1 VRSVAISEDRFR
13 HRGRSA
19 ERARTARNV
28 RCKVALT
35 GCPGT
40 YRFSPGLLMFFASKP
55 RRRRRRPAGQSL
67 VELALILPV
76 FLLLLLTS
84 LDLGR
89 LMYSQIAITN
99 AAKEGAL
106 VASQGGTFQSDSP
119 CDAMTNTVMCGVVTE
134 AKGGFVEVDQ
144 AKVDLQPAVCDD
156 DAPYPSTGSPPD
168 VTVSVEAP
176 FHVLTPIIGA
186 FVGSDPTL
194 SATAE
199 AQCLAV
205 PDVAFAPI
213 PSPTPCPEATVPVV
227 DGLDAPTAAN
237 NAITAVGLTPNGLPD
252 VTTGPKGKASS
263 QSPAAGACVSAGT
276 SVTYHYRPS

>member
-1 VRSVAISEDRFR
+1 
-13 HRGRSA
+13 
-19 ERARTARNV
+19 
-28 RCKVALT
+28 
-35 GCPGT
+35 
-40 YRFSPGLLMFFASKP
+40 MASTSSQ
-55 RRRRRRPAGQSL
+55 RRRRRNTAGQSL

-106 VASQGGTFQSDSP
+106 VASQGGTFQTGAP
-119 CDAMTNTVMCGVVTE
+119 CNTTTNTVMCGVLTE

-144 AKVDLQPAVCDD
+144 TRVDLQPAVCDD
-156 DAPYPSTGSPPD
+156 DAPYPATGSPPD

-205 PDVAFAPI
+205 PNVAFASLP
-213 PSPTPCPEATVPVV
+213 PPTASPCPAVSFTATDTSNPGNPHRMRLAGAV
-227 DGLDAPTAAN
+227 APSSSGWTWTWTGAITESGQNPQVNFSSSGNHTVTLTAAKD
-237 NAITAVGLTPNGLPD
+237 ACTVSTTQTVTAP
-252 VTTGPKGKASS
+252 
-263 QSPAAGACVSAGT
+263 
-276 SVTYHYRPS
+276 